1 MKIRTFFIRYQ
12 LEVFKIHKSITAKVF
27 LIDAIGY

>member
-12 LEVFKIHKSITAKVF
+12 LEVFKIHKLITVTVF
-27 LIDAIGY
+27 LTDAIGY